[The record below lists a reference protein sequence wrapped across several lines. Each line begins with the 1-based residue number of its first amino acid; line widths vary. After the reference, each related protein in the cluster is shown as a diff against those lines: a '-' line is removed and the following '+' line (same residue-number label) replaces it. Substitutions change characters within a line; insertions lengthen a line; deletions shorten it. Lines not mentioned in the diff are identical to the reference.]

1 MNQPLAER
9 VRDAL
14 TSQPGRTAREIARA
28 LSAERRA
35 VSRCLH
41 HALAGQVRQ
50 DASYRWYLRD
60 QRAAA
65 PEAEGHRAVLTE
77 LGRLCRYYLECIGQ
91 DANAGVSTFAANR
104 HGDPDYTELPS
115 LPVSEANYEWWNVP
129 GAERVL
135 RKVKGDRAK
144 LQAWIGYPVRIREHR
159 TARWHGFFVEPVMLW
174 AVTLPERPGDP
185 YEIADEL
192 PVFNFAFLR
201 SVAMGDPAGVVE
213 EAARLDEELGLNA
226 ALEDRP
232 EVDEVI
238 ERLVAIRPDWDWR
251 EPIEPPACSQEGK
264 LSEITQS
271 GIYNRAVLVPSERS
285 PYTQGLESELKRL
298 GDREGAGLEGTALG
312 QWLSADLEPN
322 ATIDNEPLI
331 EVLPMNSEQRAAV
344 QSALSS
350 SHTVVTGPPG
360 TGKSQVVTNLLVNAA
375 WRGMKVLF
383 ASRNNKA
390 VDVVE
395 ARVNGLG
402 NRPVLLRLGSR
413 TYQAKLAEHMTAMLS
428 GHASEDDRVSYEES
442 LARHRELSERVA
454 ELDRAQKRTME
465 ARNRVDQLEREAES
479 LRLTFGEER
488 FHRLEE
494 DQVRVAEALLV
505 PLEQA
510 IDRLDPDR
518 HTGVGRIALWLDRKR
533 RIAELNALMQ
543 QLAAAAK
550 YFECH
555 SPVVSKN
562 PVPGELRAFHRSLRE
577 RVNQAKSV
585 LAYLSALDTLR
596 TSESF
601 EDIARRRA
609 ELSAEIAENSAR
621 LWRDWVQ
628 LTPSRLTAQQRRE
641 VADYAAL
648 LRVVTEQSDGR
659 GNANAQ
665 RRVRELQ
672 GKVNAL
678 FSCWAITSLSAKNR
692 VPLAPGQFDL
702 LVIDE
707 ASQCDIASAL
717 PLLFRAKRTVI
728 IGDPMQ
734 LRHISA
740 LSRSKDVD
748 LQTKYG
754 LLETRAAWMYSVN
767 SLYDL
772 AAAVAGPGQI
782 INLRD
787 HHRSHAD
794 IINFSNRKFYE
805 GKLRVATR
813 YTHLKRPPGFAPG
826 VVWTDVKGRVVRPGG
841 RSACNREEA
850 DGVVRAMRDLLVE
863 RGYEG
868 SVGVVTPFRAQ
879 MELIQELLALDSQ
892 VHEAA
897 GRASCLVDTVHGF
910 QGDERDV
917 MFFSPVVSEGVSS
930 GALGFLRSN
939 GNLFNVA
946 ITRARGLLHVVGD
959 RAAAL
964 DSGIDYLADFAA
976 YIAEIGASRASA
988 EPDEVPEFGGPEY
1001 PVVARPERVSDW
1013 ERLFYK
1019 ALYAAG
1025 VRTVPQYSVEQYDLD
1040 FAVFAGDRR
1049 LNLEVDGERYHRSWT
1064 GELCMRDQLR
1074 NQRLIELGWDV
1085 KRFWVYEIR
1094 DCLPECVAWVQNWV
1108 KRAEGQSRQ

>member
-1 MNQPLAER
+1 M
-9 VRDAL
+9 
-14 TSQPGRTAREIARA
+14 
-28 LSAERRA
+28 
-35 VSRCLH
+35 
-41 HALAGQVRQ
+41 
-50 DASYRWYLRD
+50 
-60 QRAAA
+60 
-65 PEAEGHRAVLTE
+65 
-77 LGRLCRYYLECIGQ
+77 
-91 DANAGVSTFAANR
+91 
-104 HGDPDYTELPS
+104 
-115 LPVSEANYEWWNVP
+115 
-129 GAERVL
+129 
-135 RKVKGDRAK
+135 
-144 LQAWIGYPVRIREHR
+144 
-159 TARWHGFFVEPVMLW
+159 
-174 AVTLPERPGDP
+174 
-185 YEIADEL
+185 
-192 PVFNFAFLR
+192 
-201 SVAMGDPAGVVE
+201 
-213 EAARLDEELGLNA
+213 
-226 ALEDRP
+226 
-232 EVDEVI
+232 
-238 ERLVAIRPDWDWR
+238 
-251 EPIEPPACSQEGK
+251 
-264 LSEITQS
+264 
-271 GIYNRAVLVPSERS
+271 
-285 PYTQGLESELKRL
+285 
-298 GDREGAGLEGTALG
+298 
-312 QWLSADLEPN
+312 
-322 ATIDNEPLI
+322 
-331 EVLPMNSEQRAAV
+331 
-344 QSALSS
+344 
-350 SHTVVTGPPG
+350 
-360 TGKSQVVTNLLVNAA
+360 
-375 WRGMKVLF
+375 
-383 ASRNNKA
+383 
-390 VDVVE
+390 
-395 ARVNGLG
+395 
-402 NRPVLLRLGSR
+402 
-413 TYQAKLAEHMTAMLS
+413 
-428 GHASEDDRVSYEES
+428 
-442 LARHRELSERVA
+442 
-454 ELDRAQKRTME
+454 
-465 ARNRVDQLEREAES
+465 
-479 LRLTFGEER
+479 
-488 FHRLEE
+488 
-494 DQVRVAEALLV
+494 
-505 PLEQA
+505 
-510 IDRLDPDR
+510 
-518 HTGVGRIALWLDRKR
+518 
-533 RIAELNALMQ
+533 
-543 QLAAAAK
+543 
-550 YFECH
+550 
-555 SPVVSKN
+555 
-562 PVPGELRAFHRSLRE
+562 
-577 RVNQAKSV
+577 
-585 LAYLSALDTLR
+585 
-596 TSESF
+596 
-601 EDIARRRA
+601 
-609 ELSAEIAENSAR
+609 SAEIAENSAR

-754 LLETRAAWMYSVN
+754 LLESRAAWMYSVN

-813 YTHLKRPPGFAPG
+813 YTHLKRPTGFAPG

-976 YIAEIGASRASA
+976 YIAEIGASRAPA